1 MFCYSVLRFGLLK
14 CKKRSSGFMSAS
26 STIEVQFGY
35 PDFNKHNRTK
45 ILAPTKQNL
54 QSSQKC
60 IIGPFILYFVILSQ
74 IETFSE
80 QYVFCVDFLEPKNG
94 LMLNSTFFSY
104 LNGRAIPR
112 SKF

>member
-1 MFCYSVLRFGLLK
+1 MLRFGLLK

-35 PDFNKHNRTK
+35 PDFKKHNRTK

-60 IIGPFILYFVILSQ
+60 IIGPFILYLVILSQ
-74 IETFSE
+74 IETFSPLGRGKE
-80 QYVFCVDFLEPKNG
+80 FVLHKALGQEEP
-94 LMLNSTFFSY
+94 T
-104 LNGRAIPR
+104 GRKR
-112 SKF
+112 LGF